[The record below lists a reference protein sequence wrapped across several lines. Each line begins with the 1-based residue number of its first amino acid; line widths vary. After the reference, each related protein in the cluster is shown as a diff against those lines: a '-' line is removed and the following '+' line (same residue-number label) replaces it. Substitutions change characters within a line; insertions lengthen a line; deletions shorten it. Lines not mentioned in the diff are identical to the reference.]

1 MKYVEKQLNC
11 VLFYYIFEL
20 GVDDLSITA
29 QKIAELA
36 GVSRGTVDRA
46 LKNRP
51 GVNPKTKEKVLKIA
65 KEYNYK
71 PNLIG
76 KALAYSNH
84 YVKIEVILNSIGNS
98 FFDEIKRGLLYGQS
112 AFSDYGLKINITEVK
127 GYNSEIIINA
137 IDSLPK
143 DVKNIILTPVDD
155 EKIVRKI
162 NELTEKGINVVLLSS
177 DVTEAKRL
185 TYVGCDYLKSGKVA
199 GRLVGLLSGGKSKVC
214 IVTGS
219 LLHKGHRLRVEGVR
233 SITDQYKDIE
243 IVDVVNNNDDNDIAY
258 KTMKS
263 VLSQHND
270 LDFVCI
276 TAGGVTG
283 TLKAIKESNRNIKVC
298 SFDDT
303 ATTREALKNGQILAT
318 ICQQPFEQGYN
329 SVKSIFNLVVAKK
342 EVESCQY
349 TKLYVIVDESI

>member
-1 MKYVEKQLNC
+1 M
-11 VLFYYIFEL
+11 
-20 GVDDLSITA
+20 SITA

-51 GVNPKTKEKVLKIA
+51 GVNPQTKEKVLKIA

-84 YVKIEVILNSIGNS
+84 SVKIEVILNSIGNS
-98 FFDEIKRGLLYGQS
+98 FFDEMKRGLIS
-112 AFSDYGLKINITEVK
+112 AQNAYSDYGLEINITEIK
-127 GYNSEIIINA
+127 GYNSEKIIEI
-137 IDSLPK
+137 IDSLPN

-155 EKIVRKI
+155 PKLVKKI
-162 NELTEKGINVVLLSS
+162 NELADSGVNVVLLSS
-177 DVTEAKRL
+177 DVTDSKRA

-199 GRLVGLLSGGKSKVC
+199 GRLVGLLSGGNARVC

-219 LLHKGHRLRVEGVR
+219 SLHKGHRLRVEGVR
-233 SITDQYKDIE
+233 NITNEYDNIE
-243 IVDVVNNNDDNDIAY
+243 IVDVVENNDDNDVAY
-258 KTMKS
+258 KTMRN
-263 VLSQHND
+263 VLEQHSD

-283 TLKAIKESNRNIKVC
+283 TLKAIKESGRKIKVC

-303 ATTREALKNGQILAT
+303 VTTREALKNGEILAT
-318 ICQQPFEQGYN
+318 VCQQPFEQGYN
-329 SVKSIFNLVVAKK
+329 SVKSIFDLVVAKK
-342 EVESCQY
+342 DIESHQY
-349 TKLYVIVDESI
+349 TELYVIVDQSL